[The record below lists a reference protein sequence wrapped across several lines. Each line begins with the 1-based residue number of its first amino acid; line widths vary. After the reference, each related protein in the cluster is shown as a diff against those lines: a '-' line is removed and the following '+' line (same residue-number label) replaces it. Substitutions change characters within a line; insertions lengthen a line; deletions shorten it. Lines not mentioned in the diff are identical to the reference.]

1 MNPIKVRILY
11 GLLSVLTVFCLALS
25 GQVGGQVSSGGVAA
39 PAGDTFCSTCTGS
52 GTSPSFCWEVA
63 TDTEN
68 VSTDGGCV
76 ISGGDASATANSA
89 VDITSAPTGKSGYA
103 VTWSTSADYYAFDV
117 SSDDLVDDTAG
128 TVVFDFYVTTFYNYT
143 CMFMV
148 RALSGEDELYVEIA
162 NTDELRLYHEGSNA
176 GVVSATTSG
185 ADLQLNTWYTCTA
198 KWRTG
203 DQSGN
208 PTLSITANNVT
219 ATSSTTL
226 TAFTNQPGS
235 GSLMIGNPGGNTN
248 GASVKNI
255 KIYKAWVE

>member
-1 MNPIKVRILY
+1 MKRILILTI
-11 GLLSVLTVFCLALS
+11 LLMSSLAWAGSTTVVV
-25 GQVGGQVSSGGVAA
+25 GQGGGGEA
-39 PAGDTFCSTCTGS
+39 FCSSCTGS

-103 VTWSTSADYYAFDV
+103 VTWSTERDYYAFDV

-143 CMFMV
+143 YMFMV
-148 RALSGEDELYVEIA
+148 RALSGEDEISVGIVH
-162 NTDELRLYHEGSNA
+162 TDELRLSYEGSNA
-176 GVVSATTSG
+176 GEVYATTSG
-185 ADLQLNTWYTCTA
+185 ADLQLNTWYTVTA

-203 DQSGN
+203 NQSGN

-235 GSLMIGNPGGNTN
+235 NSLMIGNPGGSAN